1 LNYRNFIEN
10 REAAL
15 ANHKSALKRH
25 RQSLVRRSRNR
36 AIKSVLKSSIKAVR
50 VAVEQNSPEEAQAA
64 LMVAIP
70 TINRAASKGTIHKNN
85 ASRKVSRLTRSV
97 NAMAAAGA
105 Q

>member
-1 LNYRNFIEN
+1 LEKQ
-10 REAAL
+10 EAGL

-50 VAVEQNSPEEAQAA
+50 VAVEQNSPEEAQIA
-64 LMVAIP
+64 LKLAIP
-70 TINRAASKGTIHKNN
+70 TINRAASKGTIHKSN

-97 NAMAAAGA
+97 NALAGA
-105 Q
+105 DAQ